1 VGEKITAN
9 IAETIV
15 IKGDATVV
23 ADMTYT
29 VVGGDAQK
37 TTEGGTIA
45 KVSEV
50 DYVLKWTSGPDAETS
65 TKITL
70 AQDGKTFSYSVEG
83 PPAEKFV
90 FSKK

>member
-1 VGEKITAN
+1 MGEKITAN

-50 DYVLKWTSGPDAETS
+50 DYVLKWTSGPDAGTS

-83 PPAEKFV
+83 PPAQKFV